1 MNIILFKA
9 DGMSELK
16 VCSARVG
23 TCVGSKIFAVAIF
36 HFSLLFAPRSLVYP
50 LNHEPF
56 DIRSRE
62 SISNVRVHLFEQ
74 LNEHNL
80 ILNYLESDLK

>member
-9 DGMSELK
+9 DGMSELN

-23 TCVGSKIFAVAIF
+23 TYVGSKIFAVAIF
-36 HFSLLFAPRSLVYP
+36 HFNTIICSKKVGLA